1 MHDTTLEELC
11 RRQPSSLEQLRRVPG
26 FGVAKTQT
34 YGPQL
39 IDAINK
45 FRGGARPASQP
56 EKMSPPAE
64 ETIRLLAQGNTL
76 EQIAQLRE
84 RQLGSVTSL
93 VADLIEEGR
102 LEFQPEWVASPKRIQ
117 IEQACERLGIERL
130 RTIKDALPE
139 EITYDEIRLVVAH
152 VRRTKK
158 ESAVAESSQIEVA
171 T

>member
-11 RRQPSSLEQLRRVPG
+11 RQQPSSLEQLRRVPG
-26 FGVAKTQT
+26 FGAVKTQT

-45 FRGGARPASQP
+45 FRGGARAASQP
-56 EKMSPPAE
+56 EKMSRPAE
-64 ETIRLLAQGNTL
+64 ETIQLLAQGKTL
-76 EQIAQLRE
+76 EEIAGLRE
-84 RQLGSVTSL
+84 RQLASVTSL

-102 LEFQPEWVASPKRIQ
+102 LKFQQDWVPEPKRIQ
-117 IEQACERLGIERL
+117 IEHACERLGIERL

-152 VRRTKK
+152 IQRTKK
-158 ESAVAESSQIEVA
+158 ESAEPTGVEVA
-171 T
+171 N